1 MMSKIKITN
10 VSNHIHSVRMLNPM
24 TGTYLYR
31 KLNPKQFV
39 VLTEDQFLDLYN
51 TSVDFESGILAFDE
65 GGLSEDVL
73 SILGYETKEEA
84 TFGIVS
90 YDEKQ
95 IKAVLTGK
103 IGEFNSFIKQLK
115 ELEIGTKTEFSKKV
129 FSVAEKSVDEITK
142 GKADTIEVA
151 TGMKFDINAEFKNT
165 K

>member
-1 MMSKIKITN
+1 MSKIKITN

-31 KLNPKQFV
+31 KLSPNQFV

-51 TSVDFESGILAFDE
+51 TSVDFESGILSFDPIS
-65 GGLSEDVL
+65 LSEDVL

-84 TFGIVS
+84 SFGIVG
-90 YDEKQ
+90 YNEKQ
-95 IKAVLTGK
+95 IKDVLVGK

-115 ELEIGTKTEFSKKV
+115 ELDVQTKTEFSKKV
-129 FSVAEKSVDEITK
+129 FAVAEKSVDEITK
-142 GKADTIEVA
+142 GKADTIEEA
-151 TGMKFDINAEFKNT
+151 TGMKFDINAEFKNS

>member
-1 MMSKIKITN
+1 MSKIKITN

-65 GGLSEDVL
+65 DGLSEDVL

-90 YDEKQ
+90 YDDKQ

-115 ELEIGTKTEFSKKV
+115 ELEIGTKTEFSNKV
-129 FSVAEKSVDEITK
+129 FSGAEKSVDEITK
-142 GKADTIEVA
+142 GKADTIEEA